1 MGRRHAEGNT
11 MKRTMVR
18 CTATLAVMVAAHIEG
33 CATGAAPR
41 DFARRERPID
51 AFVTVSNM
59 TPLPVRIF
67 LRHGS
72 VDVALGIVMGLAS
85 RTFDVTDPPIVG
97 SGDLQLEARDRSGR
111 VALRSD
117 TFTFGARRAASWQVD
132 MRSTRVDA
140 W

>member
-1 MGRRHAEGNT
+1 

-18 CTATLAVMVAAHIEG
+18 CTAAVAVMIAANIEG
-33 CATGAAPR
+33 CATGAARREP
-41 DFARRERPID
+41 ARRERPAD

-59 TPLPVRIF
+59 TTLPVRIF
-67 LRHGS
+67 LRRGS
-72 VDVALGIVMGLAS
+72 VDVPLGIVLGLSS
-85 RTFDVTDPPIVG
+85 RTFDVTDPAIVG
-97 SGDLQLEARDRSGR
+97 SGDLQLEARDRSGF

-117 TFTFGARRAASWQVD
+117 AFTFGARGAASWQVG